1 MTHLEEGIN
10 QFVTYQETKRHVLQV
25 SQMRFLCYLT
35 LIIGAE
41 VDLLNILFY
50 CCDAKELD
58 RNINYCPFISFQYIR
73 LPINI
78 VHPDKKPYLMS

>member
-35 LIIGAE
+35 LLIGAE

-50 CCDAKELD
+50 CYDAKELD
-58 RNINYCPFISFQYIR
+58 RNINYFPFISFSISDCQ
-73 LPINI
+73 
-78 VHPDKKPYLMS
+78 